1 MADLNQA
8 AAIGVEIE
16 KLNASVYP
24 QFNQDAKFYGRLQN
38 LENYKVSDRLV
49 RIPILAQPGSTFAQ
63 FVPDGTTDSM
73 GTGGGEQYDVGVASP
88 VFFNQACQVTK
99 GAEWATDGKEKSVV
113 DVYKDSFRINL
124 KAFRTNLEALMA
136 VSDGGGGLGT
146 ITVTPVSNQNYLQ
159 VSNANDFQ
167 AGCTYE
173 VMSAGYAT
181 ARGTILVLTCDLIN
195 NILYLAEPNSTSYW
209 PAGTEATD
217 ILVVS
222 GSAAITTLS
231 VTQTYTPDRYTS
243 ATVSASLNGVPAINY
258 QSSSGDWFGI
268 PRSTWPGVLNSV
280 YINGGSDA
288 LVPQQ
293 FQLMESLLQR
303 ANGSDSDELTDFVI
317 QANTDQVTA
326 WENLGLY
333 SSSSLGG
340 TFAMSATE
348 FVEGNS
354 ADDSKSARKDYLPK
368 GRVKTMAGHELI
380 VNIKARQQR
389 VDAINFKYWFK
400 TEVKPPSLFD
410 VGGMT
415 TFPLYG
421 SDGGVAPTTA
431 FYFVFGGQIA
441 NSKPRA
447 GAYIDTLALPL
458 GWSN

>member
-63 FVPDGTTDSM
+63 FIPDGTTDSM

-113 DVYKDSFRINL
+113 DVYKDSFRFNL

-136 VSDGGGGLGT
+136 VSDGSGVLGT
-146 ITVTPVSNQNYLQ
+146 VSISPVSNQNYIQ

-167 AGCTYE
+167 AGASYQIL
-173 VMSAGYAT
+173 SAGLGT
-181 ARGTILVLTCDLIN
+181 NRGNITVLTCDLIN
-195 NILYLAEPNSTSYW
+195 NILYLVELSGAYYPS
-209 PAGTEATD
+209 GTIATD
-217 ILVVS
+217 VIMVA
-222 GSAAITTLS
+222 GAPG
-231 VTQTYTPDRYTS
+231 TQTITYTPDRYTS
-243 ATVSASLNGVPAINY
+243 ATVSASLNGAPAINY

-280 YINGGSDA
+280 YVNGNSDA
-288 LVPQQ
+288 LVPQM
-293 FQLMESLLQR
+293 FQLLESLLQR
-303 ANGSDSDELTDFVI
+303 ANGSDADELTDFVV

-333 SSSSLGG
+333 SATNLNS
-340 TFAMSATE
+340 TFAMNNTQFTE
-348 FVEGNS
+348 GSNEKG
-354 ADDSKSARKDYLPK
+354 DRKDYLPK
-368 GRVKTMAGHELI
+368 GRVKTMGGHELI
-380 VNIKARQQR
+380 VNIKARQKR
-389 VDAINFKYWFK
+389 IDCINFKYWFK

-447 GAYIDTLALPL
+447 GAYIDSLALPE
-458 GWSN
+458 GWTN

>member
-1 MADLNQA
+1 MADLNSA

-38 LENYKVSDRLV
+38 LENYKVSERLV

-99 GAEWATDGKEKSVV
+99 GAEWSTDGKEKSVV

-136 VSDGGGGLGT
+136 VSDGSGTLGT
-146 ITVTPVSNQNYLQ
+146 VSVTPVSNQNYIQ

-167 AGCTYE
+167 AGVTYQ
-173 VMSAGYAT
+173 VIAAGFGSN
-181 ARGTILVLTCDLIN
+181 RGNITVLTCDLIN
-195 NILYLAEPNSTSYW
+195 NILYLVEETGAYYPS
-209 PAGTEATD
+209 GTEATD
-217 ILVVS
+217 LLLPI
-222 GSAAITTLS
+222 GAPG
-231 VTQTYTPDRYTS
+231 TQTTTYSPDRYTS
-243 ATVSASLNGVPAINY
+243 ATVSASLNGCPAINY

-280 YINGGSDA
+280 YVNGSSDA
-288 LVPQQ
+288 LVPQM
-293 FQLMESLLQR
+293 FQLVESLLQR
-303 ANGSDSDELTDFVI
+303 ANGSDADELTDYVV
-317 QANTDQVTA
+317 QSNVDQVTA

-333 SSSSLGG
+333 TQSGLNSTFQMSS
-340 TFAMSATE
+340 TAFKD
-348 FVEGNS
+348 V
-354 ADDSKSARKDYLPK
+354 ADGDSTRPDYLPK
-368 GRVKTMAGHELI
+368 GRLKTMGGHELI
-380 VNIKARQQR
+380 TNIKARQQR
-389 VDAINFKYWFK
+389 LDMINFKYWFK

-447 GAYIDTLALPL
+447 GAYIDSLALPV
-458 GWSN
+458 GWAN

>member
-1 MADLNQA
+1 MADLNSA

-38 LENYKVSDRLV
+38 LENYKVSERLV

-99 GAEWATDGKEKSVV
+99 GAEWSTDGKEKSVV

-136 VSDGGGGLGT
+136 VSDGSGTLGT
-146 ITVTPVSNQNYLQ
+146 VSVTPVSNQNYIQ

-167 AGCTYE
+167 AGVTYQ
-173 VMSAGYAT
+173 VIAAGFGSN
-181 ARGTILVLTCDLIN
+181 RGNITVLTCDLIN
-195 NILYLAEPNSTSYW
+195 NILYLVEESGAYYPS
-209 PAGTEATD
+209 GTEATD
-217 ILVVS
+217 LLLPI
-222 GSAAITTLS
+222 GAPG
-231 VTQTYTPDRYTS
+231 TQTTTYSPDRYTS
-243 ATVSASLNGVPAINY
+243 ATVSASLNGCPAINY

-280 YINGGSDA
+280 YVNGSSDA
-288 LVPQQ
+288 LVPQM
-293 FQLMESLLQR
+293 FQLVESLLQR
-303 ANGSDSDELTDFVI
+303 ANGSDADELTDFVV
-317 QANTDQVTA
+317 QSNVDQVTA

-333 SSSSLGG
+333 TQSSLNS
-340 TFAMSATE
+340 TFSMSSTA
-348 FVEGNS
+348 FKDV
-354 ADDSKSARKDYLPK
+354 ADGDSTRPDYLPK
-368 GRVKTMAGHELI
+368 GRLKTMGGHELI
-380 VNIKARQQR
+380 TNIKAKPKRL
-389 VDAINFKYWFK
+389 DMINFKYWFK

-421 SDGGVAPTTA
+421 TDGGVAPTTA

-447 GAYIDTLALPL
+447 GAYIDSLALPV
-458 GWSN
+458 GWAN

>member
-1 MADLNQA
+1 MADLNSA

-38 LENYKVSDRLV
+38 LENYKVSERLV

-99 GAEWATDGKEKSVV
+99 GAEWSTDGKEKSVV

-136 VSDGGGGLGT
+136 VSDGSGTLGT
-146 ITVTPVSNQNYLQ
+146 VSVTPVSNQNYIQ

-167 AGCTYE
+167 AGVTYQ
-173 VMSAGYAT
+173 VIAAGFGSN
-181 ARGTILVLTCDLIN
+181 RGNITVLTCDLIN
-195 NILYLAEPNSTSYW
+195 NILYLVEESGAYYPS
-209 PAGTEATD
+209 GTEATD
-217 ILVVS
+217 LLLPI
-222 GSAAITTLS
+222 GAPG
-231 VTQTYTPDRYTS
+231 TQTTTYSPDRYTS
-243 ATVSASLNGVPAINY
+243 ATVSASLNGCPAINY

-280 YINGGSDA
+280 YVNGSSDA
-288 LVPQQ
+288 LVPQM
-293 FQLMESLLQR
+293 FQLVESLLQR
-303 ANGSDSDELTDFVI
+303 ANGSDADELTDYVV
-317 QANTDQVTA
+317 QSNVDQVTA

-333 SSSSLGG
+333 TQSGLNSTFQMSS
-340 TFAMSATE
+340 TAFKD
-348 FVEGNS
+348 V
-354 ADDSKSARKDYLPK
+354 ADGDSTRPDYLPK
-368 GRVKTMAGHELI
+368 GRLKTMGGHELI
-380 VNIKARQQR
+380 TNIKARQQR
-389 VDAINFKYWFK
+389 LDMINFKYWFK

-421 SDGGVAPTTA
+421 TDGGVAPTTA

-447 GAYIDTLALPL
+447 GAYIDSLALPV
-458 GWSN
+458 GWAN

>member
-1 MADLNQA
+1 MADLNSA

-38 LENYKVSDRLV
+38 LENYKVSERLV

-99 GAEWATDGKEKSVV
+99 GAEWSTDGKEKSVV

-136 VSDGGGGLGT
+136 VSDGSGTLGT
-146 ITVTPVSNQNYLQ
+146 VSVTPVSNQNYIQ

-167 AGCTYE
+167 AGVTYQ
-173 VMSAGYAT
+173 VIAAGFGSN
-181 ARGTILVLTCDLIN
+181 RGNITVLTCDLIN
-195 NILYLAEPNSTSYW
+195 NILYLVEESGAYYPS
-209 PAGTEATD
+209 GTEATD
-217 ILVVS
+217 LLLPI
-222 GSAAITTLS
+222 GAPG
-231 VTQTYTPDRYTS
+231 TQTTTYSPDRYTS
-243 ATVSASLNGVPAINY
+243 ATVSASLNGCPGINY

-280 YINGGSDA
+280 YVNGSSDA
-288 LVPQQ
+288 LVPQM
-293 FQLMESLLQR
+293 FQLVESLLQR
-303 ANGSDSDELTDFVI
+303 ANGSDADELTDFVV
-317 QANTDQVTA
+317 QSNVDQVTA

-333 SSSSLGG
+333 TQSSLNS
-340 TFAMSATE
+340 TFSMSSTA
-348 FVEGNS
+348 FKDV
-354 ADDSKSARKDYLPK
+354 ADGDSTRPDYLPK
-368 GRVKTMAGHELI
+368 GRLKTMGGHELI
-380 VNIKARQQR
+380 TNIKAKPKRL
-389 VDAINFKYWFK
+389 DMINFKYWFK

-421 SDGGVAPTTA
+421 TDGGVAPTTA

-447 GAYIDTLALPL
+447 GAYIDSLALPV
-458 GWSN
+458 GWAN

>member
-38 LENYKVSDRLV
+38 LENYKVSERLV

-73 GTGGGEQYDVGVASP
+73 GTGGGEQYDVGVCSP

-99 GAEWATDGKEKSVV
+99 GAEWSTDGKEKSVV

-136 VSDGGGGLGT
+136 VSDGSGFLGT
-146 ITVTPVSNQNYLQ
+146 VSVTPVSNQNYIQ

-167 AGCTYE
+167 AGATYQ
-173 VMSAGYAT
+173 VIPAGYGMS
-181 ARGTILVLTCDLIN
+181 RGNIVVLTCDLIN
-195 NILYLAEPNSTSYW
+195 NILYLVEESGAYYPS
-209 PAGTEATD
+209 GTVATD
-217 ILVVS
+217 ILMVS
-222 GSAAITTLS
+222 GAAGTLTT
-231 VTQTYTPDRYTS
+231 TYTPDRYTS
-243 ATVSASLNGVPAINY
+243 ATVSASLNGVPAINI

-280 YINGGSDA
+280 YVNGGSDA
-288 LVPQQ
+288 LVPQM
-293 FQLMESLLQR
+293 FQLLESLLQR
-303 ANGSDSDELTDFVI
+303 ANGSDADELTDFVV
-317 QANTDQVTA
+317 QANTDQITA

-333 SSSSLGG
+333 SQSAAGG
-340 TFAMSATE
+340 AFAMTTTQFTE
-348 FVEGNS
+348 GSNEKG
-354 ADDSKSARKDYLPK
+354 DRKDYLPK
-368 GRVKTMAGHELI
+368 GRVKTIAGHELI
-380 VNIKARQQR
+380 ANIKARQQR
-389 VDAINFKYWFK
+389 IDCINFKYWFK

-447 GAYIDTLALPL
+447 GAYIDSLALPA

>member
-38 LENYKVSDRLV
+38 LENYKVSERLV

-99 GAEWATDGKEKSVV
+99 GAEWSTDGKEKSVV

-136 VSDGGGGLGT
+136 VSDGSGVLGT
-146 ITVTPVSNQNYLQ
+146 VSVTPVSNQNYIQ

-167 AGCTYE
+167 AGVTYQ
-173 VMSAGYAT
+173 VIPAGFGST
-181 ARGTILVLTCDLIN
+181 RGNIVVLTCDLIN
-195 NILYLAEPNSTSYW
+195 NILYLVEISGAYYPS
-209 PAGTEATD
+209 GTEATD
-217 ILVVS
+217 MLLPT
-222 GSAAITTLS
+222 GAPG
-231 VTQTYTPDRYTS
+231 TQTTTYAPDRYTS
-243 ATVSASLNGVPAINY
+243 ATVSASLNGCPAINY

-268 PRSTWPGVLNSV
+268 PRSTWPGVLNSAYV
-280 YINGGSDA
+280 NGSSDA

-293 FQLMESLLQR
+293 FQLLESLLQR
-303 ANGSDSDELTDFVI
+303 ANGSDADELTDFVV

-333 SSSSLGG
+333 SQSGAGG
-340 TFAMSATE
+340 TFNMNVTQFS
-348 FVEGNS
+348 EGNNEAGS
-354 ADDSKSARKDYLPK
+354 RKDYLPK

-389 VDAINFKYWFK
+389 IDCINFKYWFK

-421 SDGGVAPTTA
+421 ADGGVAPTTA

-441 NSKPRA
+441 NCKPRA
-447 GAYIDTLALPL
+447 GAYIDSLALPL

>member
-38 LENYKVSDRLV
+38 LENYKVSDRMV

-63 FVPDGTTDSM
+63 FIPDGTTDSM

-99 GAEWATDGKEKSVV
+99 GGEWATDGKEKSVV
-113 DVYKDSFRINL
+113 DVYKDSFRFNL

-136 VSDGGGGLGT
+136 VSDGSGVLGT
-146 ITVTPVSNQNYLQ
+146 VSVTPVSNQNYIQ

-167 AGCTYE
+167 AGASYQ
-173 VMSAGYAT
+173 VLSAGLGT
-181 ARGTILVLTCDLIN
+181 NRGNITVLTCDLIN
-195 NILYLAEPNSTSYW
+195 NILYLVELSGAYW

-217 ILVVS
+217 VLMVAGAPGTS
-222 GSAAITTLS
+222 TIT
-231 VTQTYTPDRYTS
+231 YAPDRYTS
-243 ATVSASLNGVPAINY
+243 ATVSASLNGCPAINY
-258 QSSSGDWFGI
+258 QSSAGDWFGI

-280 YINGGSDA
+280 YVNGESDA
-288 LVPQQ
+288 LVPQM
-293 FQLMESLLQR
+293 FQLLESLLQR
-303 ANGSDSDELTDFVI
+303 ANGSDSDELTDFVV
-317 QANTDQVTA
+317 QANTDQITA

-333 SSSSLGG
+333 TNAGYSSLTSPYAGQIS
-340 TFAMSATE
+340 TQFA
-348 FVEGNS
+348 EGNS
-354 ADDSKSARKDYLPK
+354 EKGDRKDYLPK
-368 GRVKTMAGHELI
+368 GRVKTMGGHELI
-380 VNIKARQQR
+380 SNIKARQQR
-389 VDAINFKYWFK
+389 IDCINFKYWFK

-447 GAYIDTLALPL
+447 GAYIDTLALPE

>member
-1 MADLNQA
+1 MADLNSA

-38 LENYKVSDRLV
+38 LENYKVSERLV

-99 GAEWATDGKEKSVV
+99 GAEWSTDGKEKSVV

-136 VSDGGGGLGT
+136 VSDGSGTLGT
-146 ITVTPVSNQNYLQ
+146 VSVTPVSNQNYIQ

-167 AGCTYE
+167 AGVTYQ
-173 VMSAGYAT
+173 VIAAGFGSN
-181 ARGTILVLTCDLIN
+181 RGNITVLTCDLIN
-195 NILYLAEPNSTSYW
+195 NILYLVEESGAYYPS
-209 PAGTEATD
+209 GTEATD
-217 ILVVS
+217 LLLPI
-222 GSAAITTLS
+222 GAPG
-231 VTQTYTPDRYTS
+231 TQTTTYSPDRYTS
-243 ATVSASLNGVPAINY
+243 ATVSASLNGCPAINY

-280 YINGGSDA
+280 YVNGSSDA
-288 LVPQQ
+288 LVPQM
-293 FQLMESLLQR
+293 FQLVESLLQR
-303 ANGSDSDELTDFVI
+303 ANGSDADELTDYVV
-317 QANTDQVTA
+317 QSNVDQVTA

-333 SSSSLGG
+333 TQSSLNS
-340 TFAMSATE
+340 TFTMSSTA
-348 FVEGNS
+348 FKDV
-354 ADDSKSARKDYLPK
+354 ADGDSTRPDYLPK
-368 GRVKTMAGHELI
+368 GRLKTMGGHELI
-380 VNIKARQQR
+380 TNIKARQQR
-389 VDAINFKYWFK
+389 LDMINFKYWFK

-421 SDGGVAPTTA
+421 TDGGVAPTTA

-447 GAYIDTLALPL
+447 GAYIDSLALPV
-458 GWSN
+458 GWAN

>member
-1 MADLNQA
+1 MADLNSA
-8 AAIGVEIE
+8 AAIAVEIE

-38 LENYKVSDRLV
+38 LENYKVSERLV

-99 GAEWATDGKEKSVV
+99 GAEWSTDGKEKSVV

-136 VSDGGGGLGT
+136 VSDGSGTLGT
-146 ITVTPVSNQNYLQ
+146 VSVTPVSNQNYIQ

-167 AGCTYE
+167 AGVTYQ
-173 VMSAGYAT
+173 VIAAGFGSN
-181 ARGTILVLTCDLIN
+181 RGNITVLTCDLIN
-195 NILYLAEPNSTSYW
+195 NILYLVEESGAYYPS
-209 PAGTEATD
+209 GTEATD
-217 ILVVS
+217 LLLPI
-222 GSAAITTLS
+222 GAPG
-231 VTQTYTPDRYTS
+231 TQTTTYSPDRYTS
-243 ATVSASLNGVPAINY
+243 ATVSASLNGCPAINY

-280 YINGGSDA
+280 YVNGSSDA
-288 LVPQQ
+288 LVPQM
-293 FQLMESLLQR
+293 FQLVESLLQR
-303 ANGSDSDELTDFVI
+303 ANGSDADELTDFVV
-317 QANTDQVTA
+317 QSNVDQVTA

-333 SSSSLGG
+333 TQSSLNS
-340 TFAMSATE
+340 TFSMSSTA
-348 FVEGNS
+348 FKDV
-354 ADDSKSARKDYLPK
+354 ADGDSTRPDYLPK
-368 GRVKTMAGHELI
+368 GRLKTMGGHELI
-380 VNIKARQQR
+380 TNIKAKPKRL
-389 VDAINFKYWFK
+389 DMINFKYWFK

-421 SDGGVAPTTA
+421 TDGGVAPTTA

-447 GAYIDTLALPL
+447 GAYIDSLALPV
-458 GWSN
+458 GWAN

>member
-1 MADLNQA
+1 MADLNSA

-38 LENYKVSDRLV
+38 LENYKVSERLV

-99 GAEWATDGKEKSVV
+99 GAEWSTDGKEKSVV

-136 VSDGGGGLGT
+136 VSDGSGTLGT
-146 ITVTPVSNQNYLQ
+146 VSVTPVSNQNYIQ

-167 AGCTYE
+167 AGVTYQ
-173 VMSAGYAT
+173 VIAAGFGSN
-181 ARGTILVLTCDLIN
+181 RGNITVLTCDLIN
-195 NILYLAEPNSTSYW
+195 NILYLVEESGAYYPS
-209 PAGTEATD
+209 GTEATD
-217 ILVVS
+217 LLLPI
-222 GSAAITTLS
+222 GAPG
-231 VTQTYTPDRYTS
+231 TQTTTYSPDRYTS
-243 ATVSASLNGVPAINY
+243 ATVSASLNGCPAINY

-280 YINGGSDA
+280 YVNGSSDA
-288 LVPQQ
+288 LVPQM
-293 FQLMESLLQR
+293 FQLVESLLQR
-303 ANGSDSDELTDFVI
+303 ANGSDADELTDFVV
-317 QANTDQVTA
+317 QSNVDQVTA

-333 SSSSLGG
+333 TQSSLNS
-340 TFAMSATE
+340 TFQMSSTA
-348 FVEGNS
+348 FKDV
-354 ADDSKSARKDYLPK
+354 ADGDSTRPDYLPK
-368 GRVKTMAGHELI
+368 GRLKTMGGHELI
-380 VNIKARQQR
+380 TNIKARQQR
-389 VDAINFKYWFK
+389 LDMINFKYWFK

-421 SDGGVAPTTA
+421 TDGGVAPTTA

-447 GAYIDTLALPL
+447 GAYIDSLALPV
-458 GWSN
+458 GWAN

>member
-38 LENYKVSDRLV
+38 LENYKVSERLV

-63 FVPDGTTDSM
+63 FTPDGTTDSM

-99 GAEWATDGKEKSVV
+99 GAEWSTDGKEKSVV

-136 VSDGGGGLGT
+136 VSDGSGTLGT
-146 ITVTPVSNQNYLQ
+146 VSVTPVSNQNYIQ

-167 AGCTYE
+167 AGATYQ
-173 VMSAGYAT
+173 VIAAGFGT
-181 ARGTILVLTCDLIN
+181 NRGNIVVLTCDLIN
-195 NILYLAEPNSTSYW
+195 NILYLVEESGAYYPS
-209 PAGTEATD
+209 GTEATD
-217 ILVVS
+217 LLLPA
-222 GSAAITTLS
+222 GAPG
-231 VTQTYTPDRYTS
+231 TQTATYTPDRYTS
-243 ATVSASLNGVPAINY
+243 ATVSASLNGCPAINY

-280 YINGGSDA
+280 YVNGSSDA
-288 LVPQQ
+288 LVPQM

-303 ANGSDSDELTDFVI
+303 ANGSDADELTDFVV

-333 SSSSLGG
+333 SQSSAGG
-340 TFAMSATE
+340 TFAMSSTE
-348 FVEGNS
+348 FVEGTEGS
-354 ADDSKSARKDYLPK
+354 SRKDYLPK

-380 VNIKARQQR
+380 VNIKAKQQR
-389 VDAINFKYWFK
+389 IDAINFKYWFK

-421 SDGGVAPTTA
+421 ADGGVAPTTA

-441 NSKPRA
+441 NCKPRA
-447 GAYIDTLALPL
+447 GAYIDSLALPL

>member
-1 MADLNQA
+1 MADLNSA

-38 LENYKVSDRLV
+38 LENYKVSERLV

-99 GAEWATDGKEKSVV
+99 GAEWSTDGKEKSVV

-136 VSDGGGGLGT
+136 VSDGSGTLGT
-146 ITVTPVSNQNYLQ
+146 VSVTPVSNQNYIQ

-167 AGCTYE
+167 AGVTYQ
-173 VMSAGYAT
+173 VIAAGFGSN
-181 ARGTILVLTCDLIN
+181 RGNITVLTCDLIN
-195 NILYLAEPNSTSYW
+195 NILYLVEESGAYYPS
-209 PAGTEATD
+209 GTEATD
-217 ILVVS
+217 LLLPI
-222 GSAAITTLS
+222 GAPG
-231 VTQTYTPDRYTS
+231 TQTTTYSPDRYTS
-243 ATVSASLNGVPAINY
+243 ATVSASLNGCPAINY

-280 YINGGSDA
+280 YVNGSSDA
-288 LVPQQ
+288 LVPQM
-293 FQLMESLLQR
+293 FQLVESLLQR
-303 ANGSDSDELTDFVI
+303 ANGSDADELTDFVV
-317 QANTDQVTA
+317 QSNVDQVTA

-333 SSSSLGG
+333 TQSSLNS
-340 TFAMSATE
+340 TFSMSSTA
-348 FVEGNS
+348 FKDV
-354 ADDSKSARKDYLPK
+354 ADGDSSRPDYLPK
-368 GRVKTMAGHELI
+368 GRLKTMGGHELI
-380 VNIKARQQR
+380 TNIKAKPKRL
-389 VDAINFKYWFK
+389 DMINFKYWFK

-421 SDGGVAPTTA
+421 TDGGVAPTTA

-447 GAYIDTLALPL
+447 GAYIDSLALPV
-458 GWSN
+458 GWAN

>member
-1 MADLNQA
+1 M
-8 AAIGVEIE
+8 
-16 KLNASVYP
+16 YP

-63 FVPDGTTDSM
+63 FIPDGTTDSM

-113 DVYKDSFRINL
+113 DVYKDSFRFNL

-136 VSDGGGGLGT
+136 VSDGSGVLGT
-146 ITVTPVSNQNYLQ
+146 VSTTPITNQNYLA

-167 AGCTYE
+167 AGATYQ
-173 VMSAGYAT
+173 VLTASLAT
-181 ARGTILVLTCDLIN
+181 NRGNITVLTCDLIN
-195 NILYLAEPNSTSYW
+195 NLLYLTESVNAGTQYW
-209 PAGTEATD
+209 PADTTAGDVLMVAGAPGTQN
-217 ILVVS
+217 
-222 GSAAITTLS
+222 ITYS
-231 VTQTYTPDRYTS
+231 PDRYTS
-243 ATVSASLNGVPAINY
+243 ATVSASLNGCPAINY

-280 YINGGSDA
+280 YVNGNSDA
-288 LVPQQ
+288 LVPQM
-293 FQLMESLLQR
+293 FQLLESLLQR
-303 ANGSDSDELTDFVI
+303 ANGSDADELTDFVV
-317 QANTDQVTA
+317 QANTDQITA

-333 SSSSLGG
+333 SASSLNS
-340 TFAMSATE
+340 TFVM
-348 FVEGNS
+348 NS
-354 ADDSKSARKDYLPK
+354 THMVDDDSTPGSRRDYLPK
-368 GRVKTMAGHELI
+368 GRVKTIGGHELI
-380 VNIKARQQR
+380 ANIKARQKR
-389 VDAINFKYWFK
+389 IDCINFKYWFK

-421 SDGGVAPTTA
+421 TDGGVAPTTA

-441 NSKPRA
+441 NCKPRA
-447 GAYIDTLALPL
+447 GAYIDSLALPE
-458 GWSN
+458 GWTN

>member
-1 MADLNQA
+1 MADLNSA

-38 LENYKVSDRLV
+38 LENYKVSERLV

-99 GAEWATDGKEKSVV
+99 GAEWSTDGKEKSVV

-136 VSDGGGGLGT
+136 VSDGSGTLGT
-146 ITVTPVSNQNYLQ
+146 VSVTPVSNQNYIQ

-167 AGCTYE
+167 AGVTYQ
-173 VMSAGYAT
+173 VIAAGFGSN
-181 ARGTILVLTCDLIN
+181 RGNITVLTCDLIN
-195 NILYLAEPNSTSYW
+195 NILYLVEESGAYYPS
-209 PAGTEATD
+209 GTEATD
-217 ILVVS
+217 LLLPI
-222 GSAAITTLS
+222 GAPG
-231 VTQTYTPDRYTS
+231 TQTTTYSPDRYTS
-243 ATVSASLNGVPAINY
+243 ATVSASLNGCPAINY

-280 YINGGSDA
+280 YVNGSSDA
-288 LVPQQ
+288 LVPQM
-293 FQLMESLLQR
+293 FQRVESLLQR
-303 ANGSDSDELTDFVI
+303 ANGSDADELTDFVV
-317 QANTDQVTA
+317 QSNVDQVTA

-333 SSSSLGG
+333 TQSSLNS
-340 TFAMSATE
+340 TFQMSSTA
-348 FVEGNS
+348 FKDV
-354 ADDSKSARKDYLPK
+354 ADGDSTRPDYLPK
-368 GRVKTMAGHELI
+368 GRLKTMGGHELI
-380 VNIKARQQR
+380 TNIKAKPKRL
-389 VDAINFKYWFK
+389 DMINFKYWFK

-421 SDGGVAPTTA
+421 TDGGVAPTTA

-447 GAYIDTLALPL
+447 GAYIDSLALPV
-458 GWSN
+458 GWAN

>member
-1 MADLNQA
+1 M
-8 AAIGVEIE
+8 
-16 KLNASVYP
+16 YP

-63 FVPDGTTDSM
+63 FIPDGTTDSM

-113 DVYKDSFRINL
+113 DVYKDSFRFNL

-136 VSDGGGGLGT
+136 VSDGSGVLGT
-146 ITVTPVSNQNYLQ
+146 VSTTPITNQNYLA

-167 AGCTYE
+167 AGATYQ
-173 VMSAGYAT
+173 VLTASLAT
-181 ARGTILVLTCDLIN
+181 NRGNITVLTCDLIN
-195 NILYLAEPNSTSYW
+195 NLLYLTESVNAGTQYW
-209 PAGTEATD
+209 PADTTAGDVLMVAGAPGTQN
-217 ILVVS
+217 
-222 GSAAITTLS
+222 ITYS
-231 VTQTYTPDRYTS
+231 PDRYTS
-243 ATVSASLNGVPAINY
+243 ATVSASLNGCPAINY

-280 YINGGSDA
+280 YVNGNSDA
-288 LVPQQ
+288 LVPQM
-293 FQLMESLLQR
+293 FQLLESLLQR
-303 ANGSDSDELTDFVI
+303 ANGSDADELTDFVV
-317 QANTDQVTA
+317 QANTDQITA

-333 SSSSLGG
+333 SSTNLNS
-340 TFAMSATE
+340 TFTMSQTAY
-348 FVEGNS
+348 VAQDKEGS
-354 ADDSKSARKDYLPK
+354 REDRLPK
-368 GRVKTMAGHELI
+368 GRVKTIGGHELI
-380 VNIKARQQR
+380 ANIKARQKR
-389 VDAINFKYWFK
+389 IDCINFKYWFK

-421 SDGGVAPTTA
+421 TDGGVAPTTA

-441 NSKPRA
+441 NCKPRA
-447 GAYIDTLALPL
+447 GAYIDSLALPE
-458 GWSN
+458 GWTN

>member
-1 MADLNQA
+1 MADLNSA

-38 LENYKVSDRLV
+38 LENYKVSERLV

-99 GAEWATDGKEKSVV
+99 GAEWSTDGKEKSVV

-136 VSDGGGGLGT
+136 VSDGSGTLGT
-146 ITVTPVSNQNYLQ
+146 VSVTPVSNQNYIQ

-167 AGCTYE
+167 AGVTYQ
-173 VMSAGYAT
+173 VIAAGFGSN
-181 ARGTILVLTCDLIN
+181 RGNIVVLTCDLIN
-195 NILYLAEPNSTSYW
+195 NILYLVEESGAYYPS
-209 PAGTEATD
+209 GTEATD
-217 ILVVS
+217 LLLPI
-222 GSAAITTLS
+222 GAPG
-231 VTQTYTPDRYTS
+231 TQTTTYSPDRYTS
-243 ATVSASLNGVPAINY
+243 ATVSASLNGCPAINY

-280 YINGGSDA
+280 YVNGSSDA
-288 LVPQQ
+288 LVPQM
-293 FQLMESLLQR
+293 FQLVESLLQR
-303 ANGSDSDELTDFVI
+303 ANGSDADELTDYVV
-317 QANTDQVTA
+317 QSNVDQVTA

-333 SSSSLGG
+333 TQSGLNSTFQMSS
-340 TFAMSATE
+340 TAFKD
-348 FVEGNS
+348 V
-354 ADDSKSARKDYLPK
+354 ADGDSTRPDYLPK
-368 GRVKTMAGHELI
+368 GRLKTMGGHELI
-380 VNIKARQQR
+380 TNIKARQQR
-389 VDAINFKYWFK
+389 LDMINFKYWFK

-421 SDGGVAPTTA
+421 TDGGVAPTTA

-447 GAYIDTLALPL
+447 GAYIDSLALPV
-458 GWSN
+458 GWAN

>member
-1 MADLNQA
+1 MADLNSA

-38 LENYKVSDRLV
+38 LENYKVSERLV

-99 GAEWATDGKEKSVV
+99 GAEWSTDGKEKSVV

-136 VSDGGGGLGT
+136 VSDGSGTLGT
-146 ITVTPVSNQNYLQ
+146 VSVTPVSNQNYIQ

-167 AGCTYE
+167 AGVTYQ
-173 VMSAGYAT
+173 VIAAGFGSN
-181 ARGTILVLTCDLIN
+181 RGNITVLTCDLIN
-195 NILYLAEPNSTSYW
+195 NILYLVEESGAYYPS
-209 PAGTEATD
+209 GTEATD
-217 ILVVS
+217 LLLPI
-222 GSAAITTLS
+222 GAPGTQTT
-231 VTQTYTPDRYTS
+231 TYTPDRYTS
-243 ATVSASLNGVPAINY
+243 ATVSASLNGCPAINY

-280 YINGGSDA
+280 YVNGSSDA
-288 LVPQQ
+288 LVPQM
-293 FQLMESLLQR
+293 FQLVESLLQR
-303 ANGSDSDELTDFVI
+303 ANGSDADELTDFVV
-317 QANTDQVTA
+317 QSNVDQVTA

-333 SSSSLGG
+333 TQSSLNS
-340 TFAMSATE
+340 TFSMSSTA
-348 FVEGNS
+348 FKDV
-354 ADDSKSARKDYLPK
+354 ADGDSTRPDYLPK
-368 GRVKTMAGHELI
+368 GRLKTMGGHELI
-380 VNIKARQQR
+380 TNIKAKPKRL
-389 VDAINFKYWFK
+389 DMINFKYWFK

-421 SDGGVAPTTA
+421 TDGGVAPTTA

-447 GAYIDTLALPL
+447 GAYIDSLALPV
-458 GWSN
+458 GWAN

>member
-1 MADLNQA
+1 MADLNSA

-38 LENYKVSDRLV
+38 LENYKVSERLV

-99 GAEWATDGKEKSVV
+99 GAEWSTDGKEKSVV

-136 VSDGGGGLGT
+136 VSDGSGTLGT
-146 ITVTPVSNQNYLQ
+146 VSVTPVSNQNYIQ

-167 AGCTYE
+167 AGVTYQ
-173 VMSAGYAT
+173 VIAAGFGSN
-181 ARGTILVLTCDLIN
+181 RGNITVLTCDLIN
-195 NILYLAEPNSTSYW
+195 NILYLVEESGAYYPS
-209 PAGTEATD
+209 GTEATD
-217 ILVVS
+217 LLLPI
-222 GSAAITTLS
+222 GAPG
-231 VTQTYTPDRYTS
+231 TQTTTYSPDRYTS
-243 ATVSASLNGVPAINY
+243 ATVSASLNGCPAINY

-280 YINGGSDA
+280 YVNGSSDA
-288 LVPQQ
+288 LVPQM
-293 FQLMESLLQR
+293 FQLVESLLQR
-303 ANGSDSDELTDFVI
+303 ANGSDADELTDYVV
-317 QANTDQVTA
+317 QSNVDQVTA

-333 SSSSLGG
+333 TQSSLNS
-340 TFAMSATE
+340 TFQMSSTA
-348 FVEGNS
+348 FKDV
-354 ADDSKSARKDYLPK
+354 ADGDSTRPDYLPK
-368 GRVKTMAGHELI
+368 GRLKTMGGHELI
-380 VNIKARQQR
+380 TNIKAKPKRL
-389 VDAINFKYWFK
+389 DMINFKYWFK

-421 SDGGVAPTTA
+421 TDGGVAPTTA

-447 GAYIDTLALPL
+447 GAYIDSLALPV
-458 GWSN
+458 GWAN

>member
-38 LENYKVSDRLV
+38 LENYKVSERLV

-63 FVPDGTTDSM
+63 FVPDGTSDSM

-99 GAEWATDGKEKSVV
+99 GAEWSTDGKEKSVV

-136 VSDGGGGLGT
+136 CSDGGGSLSTVSGT
-146 ITVTPVSNQNYLQ
+146 PASNQNYLQ
-159 VSNANDFQ
+159 VGNANDFQ
-167 AGCTYE
+167 AGCTYQ
-173 VMSAGYAT
+173 VLAAGYGT
-181 ARGTILVLTCDLIN
+181 NRGTISVMTTDLIN
-195 NILYLAEPNSTSYW
+195 NILYLNEIEGAYYPS
-209 PAGTEATD
+209 GTEATD
-217 ILVVS
+217 ILIPA
-222 GSAAITTLS
+222 GAPG
-231 VTQTYTPDRYTS
+231 TQTSTYTPDRYTS
-243 ATVSASLNGVPAINY
+243 ATVSASLNGAPAINY

-280 YINGGSDA
+280 YVNGGSDA
-288 LVPQQ
+288 LVPQM
-293 FQLMESLLQR
+293 FQLLESLLQR
-303 ANGSDSDELTDFVI
+303 ANGSDADELTDFVI

-333 SSSSLGG
+333 SQSNQGG
-340 TFAMSATE
+340 SFAMTTTA
-348 FVEGNS
+348 FVEGTDG
-354 ADDSKSARKDYLPK
+354 ATRKDFLPK
-368 GRVKTMAGHELI
+368 GRVRTMAGHELI

-389 VDAINFKYWFK
+389 IDAINFKYWFK

-421 SDGGVAPTTA
+421 ADGGVAPTTA

-447 GAYIDTLALPL
+447 GAYIDTLALPA

>member
-1 MADLNQA
+1 MADLNSA

-38 LENYKVSDRLV
+38 LENYKVSERLV

-99 GAEWATDGKEKSVV
+99 GAEWSTDGKEKSVV

-136 VSDGGGGLGT
+136 VSDGSGTLGT
-146 ITVTPVSNQNYLQ
+146 VSVTPVSNQNYIQ

-167 AGCTYE
+167 AGVTYQ
-173 VMSAGYAT
+173 VIAAGFGSN
-181 ARGTILVLTCDLIN
+181 RGNITVLTCDLIN
-195 NILYLAEPNSTSYW
+195 NILYLVEESGAYYPS
-209 PAGTEATD
+209 GTEATD
-217 ILVVS
+217 LLLPI
-222 GSAAITTLS
+222 GAPG
-231 VTQTYTPDRYTS
+231 TQTTTYSPDRYTS
-243 ATVSASLNGVPAINY
+243 ATVSASLNGCPAINY

-280 YINGGSDA
+280 YVNGSSDA
-288 LVPQQ
+288 LVPQM
-293 FQLMESLLQR
+293 FQLVESLLQR
-303 ANGSDSDELTDFVI
+303 ANGSDADELTDFVV
-317 QANTDQVTA
+317 QSNVDQVTA

-333 SSSSLGG
+333 TQSSLNS
-340 TFAMSATE
+340 TFQMSSTA
-348 FVEGNS
+348 FKDV
-354 ADDSKSARKDYLPK
+354 ADGDSTRPDYLPK
-368 GRVKTMAGHELI
+368 GRLKTMGGHELI
-380 VNIKARQQR
+380 TNIKAKPKRL
-389 VDAINFKYWFK
+389 DMINFKYWFK

-421 SDGGVAPTTA
+421 TDGGVAPTTA

-447 GAYIDTLALPL
+447 GAYIDSLALPV
-458 GWSN
+458 GWAN

>member
-113 DVYKDSFRINL
+113 DVYKDSFRFNL

-136 VSDGGGGLGT
+136 VSDGSGVLGT
-146 ITVTPVSNQNYLQ
+146 VSVTPITNQNYLQ

-167 AGCTYE
+167 AGASYQVLT
-173 VMSAGYAT
+173 AGLGT
-181 ARGTILVLTCDLIN
+181 NRGIITVLTCDLIN
-195 NILYLAEPNSTSYW
+195 NILYLVLGPDTAESSVYW
-209 PAGTEATD
+209 PTGTIATD
-217 ILVVS
+217 VLMVS
-222 GSAAITTLS
+222 GAPGTLTS
-231 VTQTYTPDRYTS
+231 TYSPDRYTS
-243 ATVSASLNGVPAINY
+243 ATVSASLNGCPAINY

-280 YINGGSDA
+280 YVNGLADA
-288 LVPQQ
+288 LVPQM
-293 FQLMESLLQR
+293 FQLLESLLQR
-303 ANGSDSDELTDFVI
+303 ANGSDADELTDFVC

-333 SSSSLGG
+333 TNTGNTTYNQGSTQFAQNNSEGG
-340 TFAMSATE
+340 
-348 FVEGNS
+348 
-354 ADDSKSARKDYLPK
+354 ARADYLPK
-368 GRVKTMAGHELI
+368 GRVKTMGGHELI
-380 VNIKARQQR
+380 VNIKARQKR
-389 VDAINFKYWFK
+389 IDCINFKYWFK

-447 GAYIDTLALPL
+447 GAYIDSLALPE

>member
-1 MADLNQA
+1 MADLNSA

-38 LENYKVSDRLV
+38 LENYKVSERLV

-99 GAEWATDGKEKSVV
+99 GAEWSTDGKEKSVV

-136 VSDGGGGLGT
+136 VSDGSGTLGT
-146 ITVTPVSNQNYLQ
+146 VSVTPVSTQNYIQ

-167 AGCTYE
+167 AGVTYQ
-173 VMSAGYAT
+173 VIAAGFGSN
-181 ARGTILVLTCDLIN
+181 RGNITVLTCDLIN
-195 NILYLAEPNSTSYW
+195 NILYLVEESGAYYPS
-209 PAGTEATD
+209 GTEATD
-217 ILVVS
+217 LLLPI
-222 GSAAITTLS
+222 GAPG
-231 VTQTYTPDRYTS
+231 TQTTTYSPDRYTS
-243 ATVSASLNGVPAINY
+243 ATVSASLNGCPAINY

-280 YINGGSDA
+280 YVNGSSDA
-288 LVPQQ
+288 LVPQM
-293 FQLMESLLQR
+293 FQLVESLLQR
-303 ANGSDSDELTDFVI
+303 ANGSDADELTDFVV
-317 QANTDQVTA
+317 QSNVDQVTA

-333 SSSSLGG
+333 TQSSLNS
-340 TFAMSATE
+340 TFSMSSTA
-348 FVEGNS
+348 FKDV
-354 ADDSKSARKDYLPK
+354 ADGDSTRPDYLPK
-368 GRVKTMAGHELI
+368 GRLKTMGGHELI
-380 VNIKARQQR
+380 TNIKARQQR
-389 VDAINFKYWFK
+389 LDMINFKYWFK

-421 SDGGVAPTTA
+421 TDGGVAPTTA

-447 GAYIDTLALPL
+447 GAYIDSLALPV
-458 GWSN
+458 GWAN